1 MKNIKKIL
9 LAGVLTTAVAG
20 GELMTTA
27 MSYAKKGQ
35 TVSDKKAKISMQE
48 AKDTAMKNAKSG
60 RIVSAELDKDDGTL
74 KYEIDVLDRN
84 IKREYDIDANT
95 GAILK
100 VKRRV
105 LRAKKNALKPNQS
118 PSNTG
123 AKISMQEAKD
133 IAMKNAKSGRIV
145 SWSNELTPQSMP
157 CTATLCSYSAI
168 SALNGMTTT
177 SHRRFLKIGFSFVRS
192 SSSPMSR
199 RHLGSSSRM

>member
-95 GAILK
+95 GVILK

-145 SWSNELTPQSMP
+145 SAELDKDDG
-157 CTATLCSYSAI
+157 TLKYEIDVLDRNIKREYDIDANTGAI
-168 SALNGMTTT
+168 
-177 SHRRFLKIGFSFVRS
+177 LKVEQEDIK
-192 SSSPMSR
+192 M
-199 RHLGSSSRM
+199 MIN